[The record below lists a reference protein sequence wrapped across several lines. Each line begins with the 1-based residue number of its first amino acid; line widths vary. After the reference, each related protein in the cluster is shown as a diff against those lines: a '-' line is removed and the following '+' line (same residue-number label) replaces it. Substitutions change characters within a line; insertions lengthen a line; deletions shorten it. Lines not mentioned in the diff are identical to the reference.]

1 MSAYRKLIVAI
12 VGVIVLLAQQHF
24 GLDLEQHAELI
35 VGGII
40 AALTALGVWGVK
52 NDPGSGT

>member
-40 AALTALGVWGVK
+40 AALTALGVYAAP
-52 NDPGSGT
+52 NEPG